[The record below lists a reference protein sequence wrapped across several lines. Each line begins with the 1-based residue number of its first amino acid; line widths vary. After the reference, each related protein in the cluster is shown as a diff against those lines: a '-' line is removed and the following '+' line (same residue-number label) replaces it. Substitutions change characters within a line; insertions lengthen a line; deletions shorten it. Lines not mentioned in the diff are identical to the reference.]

1 MMELLRIIICTY
13 NQKIKRKGYIM
24 SGQEIKDLLRKE
36 RLFQWE
42 LAAALNISEFTLSRW
57 LRGSLNEEREKDI
70 MQAVDK
76 LINKG

>member
-1 MMELLRIIICTY
+1 
-13 NQKIKRKGYIM
+13 M